1 MTSSFFNNNDLFQDL
16 HIVLCVI
23 LMFTNRLTSI
33 KVPENKKGWK
43 LYKILR
49 IPMSEQPKLKNE
61 RFSAKVEKDD
71 PYLLFVNR
79 I

>member
-1 MTSSFFNNNDLFQDL
+1 
-16 HIVLCVI
+16 
-23 LMFTNRLTSI
+23 
-33 KVPENKKGWK
+33 
-43 LYKILR
+43 
-49 IPMSEQPKLKNE
+49 MSEQPKLKNE